1 MDGLFNRPQLIL
13 ERTYLEMGE
22 TMSASTEAMLIKIV
36 FAVGALVVLGGLVG
50 LLVARNKRQ
59 PLRPTMSVIL
69 CGAGLAVIALLL
81 NNLLFLSYDHVQLK
95 KNQYYEVTS
104 LTANMKQSLA
114 SSRTANQPV
123 SPQSKKASKNVTY
136 LVKNLKQSASAKKA
150 AQSAQQQLVHTK
162 RPDLKLVHRQYRII
176 LQHYFDS
183 TGITAEQANRL
194 TAHAYHQATSYGK

>member
-1 MDGLFNRPQLIL
+1 
-13 ERTYLEMGE
+13 
-22 TMSASTEAMLIKIV
+22 MSASTEALLIEIV
-36 FAVGALVVLGGLVG
+36 FGVGALVVLGGLAG
-50 LLVARNKRQ
+50 LLIARSKHQ

-81 NNLLFLSYDHVQLK
+81 NNLLFRSYDHVQLK

-136 LVKNLKQSASAKKA
+136 LVKNLKQPSRALRLAKD
-150 AQSAQQQLVHTK
+150 AQHQLTTVK
-162 RPDLKLVHRQYRII
+162 RPNVTLVRRNYRLI
-176 LQHYFDS
+176 LRTYFKQ
-183 TGITAEQANRL
+183 TGVTADQVDQL
-194 TAHAYHQATSYGK
+194 TAHAYHQATSYR